1 MFKPIDKF
9 PEFNEYNDDLK
20 YIQTLANQKLRSPG
34 YLIVAVVFCMYMIDE
49 LSIKSGYGV

>member
-20 YIQTLANQKLRSPG
+20 YIQTLANQIYPD
-34 YLIVAVVFCMYMIDE
+34 IDVDD
-49 LSIKSGYGV
+49 KDQHRYPW